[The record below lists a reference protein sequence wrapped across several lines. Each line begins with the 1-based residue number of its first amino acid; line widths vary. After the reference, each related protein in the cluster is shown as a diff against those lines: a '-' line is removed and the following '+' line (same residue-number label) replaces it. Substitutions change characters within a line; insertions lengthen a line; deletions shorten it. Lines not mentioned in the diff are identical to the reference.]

1 MSVAIEVLVIT
12 PVRIYR
18 DATVRALA
26 DEPALRLVGSGG
38 SASEAVAG
46 ARRLRPSVLLLDLST
61 PDSIPAIRAIRRGT
75 PQTRLI
81 ALGVDETRDDVITA
95 AEAGV
100 AGFIGREY
108 SLPQT
113 AAAIIGVVRG
123 EASCSPRIAALL
135 LQRVQSPTVAAQ
147 RTVSAL
153 PETLTA
159 REREILFLIAEGRTN
174 HEIARGLSIGLST
187 VKTHVHAVLRKL
199 RVPHREAAAG
209 LLRATP
215 AGEPLGR
222 SRVEADG
229 APDRALGAPRA
240 ASPPV
245 WGSRAPRTRRA
256 PDHEPPAGGGPTTG

>member
-75 PQTRLI
+75 PETRLI
-81 ALGVDETRDDVITA
+81 AMGVDESRDDVITA

-108 SLPQT
+108 SLSQT

-147 RTVSAL
+147 RMSAL

-174 HEIARGLSIGLST
+174 HEIARDLSIGLST

-215 AGEPLGR
+215 AGEPLGPA
-222 SRVEADG
+222 RVEADG

-240 ASPPV
+240 VPPPV

-256 PDHEPPAGGGPTTG
+256 PDHEQPAGGGPAAG